1 MQIIDCTPA
10 VATAFAYDQRADS
23 YHVLSD
29 YRPSADS
36 QAYTASQP
44 IANPL
49 QAWTSYA
56 ELTDCLMR
64 RRIGSALEKQ
74 GKNRFTGEEDTAT

>member
-1 MQIIDCTPA
+1 MQIIDCTPK
-10 VATAFAYDQRADS
+10 VATAFAYDPIAD
-23 YHVLSD
+23 YYLVLSD
-29 YRPSADS
+29 YNPSSDS

>member
-10 VATAFAYDQRADS
+10 VATALAYDQLGEC

-29 YRPSADS
+29 YRPSTDS
-36 QAYTASQP
+36 HVYTASQP